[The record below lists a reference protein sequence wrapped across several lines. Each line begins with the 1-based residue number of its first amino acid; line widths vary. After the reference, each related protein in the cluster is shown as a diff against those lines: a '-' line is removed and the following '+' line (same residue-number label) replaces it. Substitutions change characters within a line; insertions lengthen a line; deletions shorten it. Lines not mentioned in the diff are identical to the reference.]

1 MGCKACV
8 VPSARQNHVIQ
19 LPLPTVAVYCD
30 ELKSRS
36 PFVTSIHCPCV
47 NPERTTP
54 WNRYAQPPLRRVF
67 ATGQRFLAVDL
78 GRYLPAMP
86 DRQQV
91 VLDASRMDRAIR
103 RMADEIVELNE
114 GTDDLIIVGIQ
125 RRGVQLAARIVS
137 SIRDREGADVP
148 NGALD
153 ITLYRDD
160 LQTVGPRPVV
170 GPTNLPWAIDG
181 KHVVI
186 VDDVLYTGRTI
197 RAALDE
203 LADFGRP
210 RRIGLAVLIDRGG
223 RELPIQP
230 DVVGK
235 AVEVKPTQRVDVL
248 VKELDDRDAVI
259 IAEKT

>member
-1 MGCKACV
+1 M
-8 VPSARQNHVIQ
+8 
-19 LPLPTVAVYCD
+19 T
-30 ELKSRS
+30 
-36 PFVTSIHCPCV
+36 
-47 NPERTTP
+47 
-54 WNRYAQPPLRRVF
+54 
-67 ATGQRFLAVDL
+67 
-78 GRYLPAMP
+78 
-86 DRQQV
+86 DRQSTI
-91 VLDASRMDRAIR
+91 LDARAMDRMLR

-137 SIRDREGADVP
+137 SINEREGVELP
-148 NGALD
+148 SGALD

-186 VDDVLYTGRTI
+186 VDDVLYTGRTV

-210 RRIGLAVLIDRGG
+210 KRIGLAVLIDRGG

-235 AVEVKPTQRVDVL
+235 TLEVSPGDRVDVL
-248 VKELDDRDAVI
+248 IVELDERDAVVV
-259 IAEKT
+259 AAAPK

>member
-1 MGCKACV
+1 M
-8 VPSARQNHVIQ
+8 
-19 LPLPTVAVYCD
+19 T
-30 ELKSRS
+30 
-36 PFVTSIHCPCV
+36 
-47 NPERTTP
+47 
-54 WNRYAQPPLRRVF
+54 
-67 ATGQRFLAVDL
+67 
-78 GRYLPAMP
+78 
-86 DRQQV
+86 DRQSII
-91 VLDASRMDRAIR
+91 LDARAMDRMLR
-103 RMADEIVELNE
+103 RMADEIVELNN

-137 SIRDREGADVP
+137 SIRDREGTEVP
-148 NGALD
+148 SVALD

-170 GPTNLPWAIDG
+170 GPTDLPWAIDD

-210 RRIGLAVLIDRGG
+210 TRIALAVLIDRGG

-235 AVEVKPTQRVDVL
+235 TVEIGLDERVDVL
-248 VKELDDRDAVI
+248 VSEVDERDAVI
-259 IAEKT
+259 IARKDRA